1 MEERERE
8 DVPSP
13 PHPLKI
19 GGHSACFTS
28 PHPFKSKRF
37 FLKKTKNKKLNI
49 KINMQWP

>member
-1 MEERERE
+1 MF
-8 DVPSP
+8 P
-13 PHPLKI
+13 PHPTPKI

-37 FLKKTKNKKLNI
+37 VFFVFFFKKNLNI

>member
-1 MEERERE
+1 MEEKERE
-8 DVPSP
+8 GDVPSP

-37 FLKKTKNKKLNI
+37 FFFLKK
-49 KINMQWP
+49 KILTLK